1 MNKTKKSTTA
11 DVEVADRINALN
23 NPFWI
28 GYPRAKEIL
37 QKMEDIFQQPKMHR
51 MPNLA
56 LIGETNNGKTILLN
70 RFYRQHAPS
79 EEAYIEK
86 PTLPILMLQ
95 APPEPNE
102 GRLYAEILNK
112 LFSDARSR
120 ESPEARLQ
128 KIRMLLVN
136 LETRMIILDEFQHA
150 LAGAGR
156 RRRRGGGG
164 GGGRGGGRGGPG
176 V

>member
-1 MNKTKKSTTA
+1 MNSAVKSTTA

-37 QKMEDIFQQPKMHR
+37 QKMEDIFQHPKMHR

-112 LFSDARSR
+112 LKQNQMKD
-120 ESPEARLQ
+120 EKKQ
-128 KIRMLLVN
+128 KNKKNKKQKQRHKKHPKQDCSAYVCCW
-136 LETRMIILDEFQHA
+136 
-150 LAGAGR
+150 
-156 RRRRGGGG
+156 
-164 GGGRGGGRGGPG
+164 
-176 V
+176 

>member
-1 MNKTKKSTTA
+1 MNSAVKSTTA

-37 QKMEDIFQQPKMHR
+37 QKMEDIFQHPKMHR

-86 PTLPILMLQ
+86 PTLQILMLQ

-112 LFSDARSR
+112 LFSDAKT
-120 ESPEARLQ
+120 Q
-128 KIRMLLVN
+128 KTPKAKKQHKRKQQEKQ
-136 LETRMIILDEFQHA
+136 ETRMII
-150 LAGAGR
+150 
-156 RRRRGGGG
+156 
-164 GGGRGGGRGGPG
+164 
-176 V
+176 